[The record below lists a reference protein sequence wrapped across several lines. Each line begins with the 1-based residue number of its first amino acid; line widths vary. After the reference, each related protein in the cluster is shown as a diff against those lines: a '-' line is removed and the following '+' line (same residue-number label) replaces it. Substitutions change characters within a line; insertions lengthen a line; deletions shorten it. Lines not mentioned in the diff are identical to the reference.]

1 MMFFFAIP
9 PLAALVEVVV
19 TTAVGTLV
27 TLATK
32 DAYDK
37 MTQSD
42 DDQK

>member
-1 MMFFFAIP
+1 MFFFAIP
-9 PLAALVEVVV
+9 PFAALAEVVI

-37 MTQSD
+37 LTQPNN
-42 DDQK
+42 DQQ

>member
-1 MMFFFAIP
+1 MFFLAIP
-9 PLAALVEVVV
+9 PLTVLVEVVV

-37 MTQSD
+37 LTQPV
-42 DDQK
+42 DDQE